1 MTSGAL
7 LLHSL
12 WTYTMKRCL
21 YFSLGAALLALTS
34 LLALPA
40 LAQTDEVPSVRNF
53 PKAALR
59 GVLVVRAPP
68 EISLNGKPDRLS
80 PGARIRNLNN
90 NYVLSGYLLGQELL
104 VNYTRDSSGQVHEV
118 WILSPEEAKEKRAGL
133 SARNFSFSSE
143 SGNAAQDDGKTPY
156 NQLPRYKQ

>member
-1 MTSGAL
+1 
-7 LLHSL
+7 
-12 WTYTMKRCL
+12 MKRCL

-59 GVLVVRAPP
+59 AVLVVRAPP
-68 EISLNGKPDRLS
+68 EISLNGKADRLS

-90 NYVLSGYLLGQELL
+90 KIG
-104 VNYTRDSSGQVHEV
+104 
-118 WILSPEEAKEKRAGL
+118 RAHV
-133 SARNFSFSSE
+133 
-143 SGNAAQDDGKTPY
+143 
-156 NQLPRYKQ
+156 

>member
-7 LLHSL
+7 SLHSL
-12 WTYTMKRCL
+12 WIDTMKRCL
-21 YFSLGAALLALTS
+21 YFCLGATLLAMASFLALT
-34 LLALPA
+34 AR
-40 LAQTDEVPSVRNF
+40 AQTDEVPSVRNF

-59 GVLVVRAPP
+59 AVLVVRAPP

-90 NYVLSGYLLGQELL
+90 NYVLSGNLLGRELL

-118 WILSPEEAKEKRAGL
+118 WILNPEEAKEKRAGL

-143 SGNAAQDDGKTPY
+143 SGGAAQDDGKTPY